1 MKNRRGP
8 RRLLLLVSC
17 GATALLAA
25 CASAGS
31 SGSSGS
37 SGGGTG
43 ALTIAVFNPFSGA
56 DASFGPEE
64 MAGCTP
70 AAKAIEQAGGILHHA
85 KLICTAADSRGDPAD
100 AIPAAEKLLATT
112 SGLVGVIGPSSD
124 EASATVPLFNRASM
138 PMFADTGQ
146 LIFDKTTDKYFYRIT
161 APDDANGY
169 AMALY
174 AHKRG
179 LNRAAFVFGTDIS
192 SQGARAT
199 AMKAFRK
206 LGGTIVA
213 NEQLSLDQPS
223 YRTEVQQVAAAKPDV
238 IFTEADPQ
246 TSATFFAELKQLGH
260 LVPFIGTGGTIQP
273 PWLKAVSGAIGAAN
287 MATYY
292 TAAQPYAPT
301 SGPAYQSWLT
311 ALKAD
316 KSQVAAPA
324 SQWYADPYAMSDWD
338 SVNIMA
344 LAMEEAKSTTPAV
357 YNPYI
362 VKVTAASPG
371 AVKVTTFA
379 AGKRAIQA
387 GKKVQYLGAVGPIVF
402 DRYHNSPGGFEIVK
416 ADGTAITTF
425 SPAAIAAVK

>member
-1 MKNRRGP
+1 MNNRRGP
-8 RRLLLLVSC
+8 RRLLLLMSC

-25 CASAGS
+25 CASPGS
-31 SGSSGS
+31 SGASGASGS
-37 SGGGTG
+37 GTG
-43 ALTIAVFNPFSGA
+43 ALTFAVFNPFSGA

-64 MAGCTP
+64 LAGCAP
-70 AAKAIEQAGGILHHA
+70 AAKAIVKAGGILQHA
-85 KLICTAADSRGDPAD
+85 AISCTSNDSRGDPAD
-100 AIPAAEKLLATT
+100 AIPAAEKLIATT

-124 EASATVPLFNRASM
+124 EASATVPLFNRAQV

-146 LIFDKTTDKYFYRIT
+146 SIFDKTTNKYFYRIT

-174 AHKRG
+174 AHQRG
-179 LNRAAFVFGTDIS
+179 LTRAAFVFGTDIS

-199 AMKAFRK
+199 AIKAFRK
-206 LGGTIVA
+206 LGGTVVA
-213 NEQLSLDQPS
+213 DEQLSLDQPS
-223 YRTEVQQVAAAKPDV
+223 YRTEVRQVTAAKPDV

-246 TSATFFAELKQLGH
+246 TSATFLAELKQLGH

-273 PWLKAVSGAIGAAN
+273 PWLKAVSGAIGSAS

-301 SGPAYQSWLT
+301 SGAAYQAYLT

-316 KSQVAAPA
+316 ASQVAAPA
-324 SQWYADPYAMSDWD
+324 SQWYTDPYAMACWD

-344 LAMEEAKSTTPAV
+344 LAMEEAKSTSPAV
-357 YNPYI
+357 FNPFI
-362 VKVTAASPG
+362 AKVTAASPG
-371 AVKVTTFA
+371 AVKVNTFA
-379 AGKRAIQA
+379 AGKQALLA
-387 GKKVQYLGAVGPIVF
+387 GKKIQYVGAVGPIVF
-402 DRYHNSPGGFEIVK
+402 DAYHNSPGGFEIVK
-416 ADGTAITTF
+416 PDGTAITTF

>member
-1 MKNRRGP
+1 MMNRRGP
-8 RRLLLLVSC
+8 RRLLLTVGC

-31 SGSSGS
+31 SSS
-37 SGGGTG
+37 SGGGGGTG
-43 ALTIAVFNPFSGA
+43 PLTIAVFNPFSGA

-64 MAGCTP
+64 MAGCAP
-70 AAKAIEQAGGILHHA
+70 ATKAVNQAGGILQHST
-85 KLICTAADSRGDPAD
+85 ITCTANDSRGDPAD
-100 AIPAAEKLLATT
+100 AIPAAEKLVATT
-112 SGLVGVIGPSSD
+112 SSLVGVIGPSSD
-124 EASATVPLFNRASM
+124 EASATEPLFNRAKI

-146 LIFDKTTDKYFYRIT
+146 SIFDKTADKYFYRIT

-174 AHKRG
+174 AHQRG
-179 LNRAAFVFGTDIS
+179 FKKAAVVFGTDIS

-199 AMKAFRK
+199 VIKAFTK

-223 YRTEVQQVAAAKPDV
+223 YRTEVRQVIAAKPDV

-246 TSATFFAELKQLGH
+246 TSATFLAELKQLGQ

-273 PWLKAVSGAIGAAN
+273 PWLKAVSGAIGASS
-287 MATYY
+287 MATYS

-301 SGPAYQSWLT
+301 SGPAYQAYLT

-316 KSQVAAPA
+316 ASAVASPA
-324 SQWYADPYAMSDWD
+324 TQWYTDPYAMACWD

-344 LAMEEAKSTTPAV
+344 LAMQEAKSTTPAV
-357 YNPYI
+357 YNPFI
-362 VKVTAASPG
+362 VKVTAAAPG
-371 AVKVTTFA
+371 AVQVNTFA
-379 AGKRAIQA
+379 AGKKAILA
-387 GKKVQYLGAVGPIVF
+387 GKKIQYVGAVGPIVF
-402 DRYHNSPGGFEIVK
+402 DAYHNSPGGFEIVK
-416 ADGTAITTF
+416 PDGTAITTF

>member
-1 MKNRRGP
+1 MMHRRGP
-8 RRLLLLVSC
+8 RRLSLMVCC

-31 SGSSGS
+31 SGSSG
-37 SGGGTG
+37 GGGTG

-64 MAGCTP
+64 MAGCAP
-70 AAKAIEQAGGILHHA
+70 AAKAINAAGGILQHGT
-85 KLICTAADSRGDPAD
+85 ISCTANDSRGDPAD
-100 AIPAAEKLLATT
+100 AIPAAEKLVATT

-124 EASATVPLFNRASM
+124 EASATEPLFNRAKV

-146 LIFDKTTDKYFYRIT
+146 SIFDKTTDKYFYRIT

-174 AHKRG
+174 AHQKG
-179 LNRAAFVFGTDIS
+179 LKRAALVFGTDIS

-199 AMKAFRK
+199 VIKAFTK

-223 YRTEVQQVAAAKPDV
+223 YRTEVHQVSAAKPDV

-246 TSATFFAELKQLGH
+246 TSATFLAELKQLGH

-273 PWLKAVSGAIGAAN
+273 PWLKAVSGAIGPAS
-287 MATYY
+287 MATYS

-301 SGPAYQSWLT
+301 SGPAYQAYLT

-316 KSQVAAPA
+316 ASGVASPA
-324 SQWYADPYAMSDWD
+324 TQWYTDPYAMACWD

-344 LAMEEAKSTTPAV
+344 LAMQEAKSTSPAV
-357 YNPYI
+357 YNPFI

-371 AVKVTTFA
+371 AVQVTTFA
-379 AGKRAIQA
+379 AGKKAILA
-387 GKKVQYLGAVGPIVF
+387 GKKIQYVGAVGPIVF
-402 DRYHNSPGGFEIVK
+402 DAYHNSPGGFEIVK
-416 ADGTAITTF
+416 PDGTAITTF
-425 SPAAIAAVK
+425 SPAAIAAIK